1 MGLGEPRVSNRRV
14 LVVGTT
20 SDYIHG
26 LCERFP
32 GRALFLTDRGERAKA
47 AEPPPEE
54 GTEVLCDLA
63 EPQGASAAL
72 HEHLRW
78 WGTAATG
85 IACFDDESMA
95 LAASLAVELSLPYV
109 PAETIAACRSKFL
122 CKQIWQRAGL
132 PCPEVEL
139 VHSAADALAFLR
151 RIGRPVVLKPVTG
164 SGSELTFLCVTE
176 AECAAAFQA
185 LEAGLAEHPDVRMY
199 APQVGSQGQID
210 PRQVFAIEEFVQ
222 GSEYSC
228 DFILDGDRV
237 QILRVASKTA
247 APEQSFGT
255 TLAYRVPADLP
266 SGLEAVRFRDQLCD
280 AARAL
285 GARTALCMVDFVVRG
300 DQAVMLEMAPR
311 PGGDCL
317 PPLLLRS
324 CGLDMLGVALDFAEE
339 RPVAVPVASQW
350 RRLAGLRLFAA
361 RAGVVSAIDARA
373 LLEDRRVLECRL
385 TRRRGH
391 RIELPPRDY
400 ESRLLGYVIFEPT
413 RPDDFQG
420 ECIELAA
427 QLTLDMEPAEC
438 ATPTKS

>member
-1 MGLGEPRVSNRRV
+1 MSNRRV

-20 SDYIHG
+20 SDYIHSLG
-26 LCERFP
+26 QRFP

-47 AEPPPEE
+47 AEPQPDE
-54 GTEVLCDLA
+54 GTEVLCDLT
-63 EPQGASAAL
+63 EPQGTSAAL
-72 HEHLRW
+72 REHLRR
-78 WGTAATG
+78 WGITPTG

-109 PAETIAACRSKFL
+109 PAETVAACRSKFL

-139 VHSAADALAFLR
+139 IRSAADALRFLR
-151 RIGRPVVLKPVTG
+151 RIRRPVVLKPVTG
-164 SGSELTFLCVTE
+164 SGSELTFLCVTQE
-176 AECAAAFQA
+176 ECAAAFEA
-185 LEAGLAEHPDVRMY
+185 LESGLAEHPDVRMY
-199 APQVGSQGQID
+199 APQVWSQGQVD
-210 PRQVFAIEEFVQ
+210 PRQVFAIEEFIQ

-228 DFILDGDRV
+228 DFILDGDRL

-255 TLAYRVPADLP
+255 TLAYLVPADLP
-266 SGLEAVRFRDQLCD
+266 PGLEPVRFREQLRE

-285 GARTALCMVDFVVRG
+285 GARTALCMLDFVVRG
-300 DQAVMLEMAPR
+300 DEAVMLEMAPR

-317 PPLLLRS
+317 PPLLLKS

-339 RPVAVPVASQW
+339 RPTPVPAASQW
-350 RRLAGLRLFAA
+350 RRLVGLRLFAA
-361 RAGVVSAIDARA
+361 RAGVVSGIDARA
-373 LLEDRRVLECRL
+373 LLEDRRVLECHLKRG
-385 TRRRGH
+385 RGH

-400 ESRLLGYVIFEPT
+400 ESRLLGYAIFEPT
-413 RPDDFQG
+413 RPDDLQG

-427 QLTLDMEPAEC
+427 RLKLDMEPAEC
-438 ATPTKS
+438 ATPTMS